1 MDANMLNRITPWPWC
16 VRLKKIAK
24 SAPPNDCSICTAADG
39 KNVCSTAYNNRP
51 DQERRDNAKFLALA
65 PDHALLLAAFVAGK
79 LECLFSSNENGTT
92 IGGCS
97 VGPSRGGEGGPAPQI
112 FRFEM
117 DPFGCPIVNDELRA
131 ALRVALG
138 LEKGGGR

>member
-1 MDANMLNRITPWPWC
+1 MLISIYGPEGSEQDGAS
-16 VRLKKIAK
+16 VLL
-24 SAPPNDCSICTAADG
+24 ND
-39 KNVCSTAYNNRP
+39 R
-51 DQERRDNAKFLALA
+51 A

-97 VGPSRGGEGGPAPQI
+97 VGPSRGGEGGPAPQV

-131 ALRVALG
+131 VLKAALG
-138 LEKGGGR
+138 VAP